1 MPVAVHADEISGS
14 RSMSRPV
21 ACAIMRGSHA
31 KDGTSL
37 SDSVHTRTNAAIT
50 FAAVMVIV
58 YGLQMAKVVLV
69 PFLIAAFL
77 ALITVRPMLWMQRH
91 RVPAILA
98 ALIIVFA
105 IMLLLFLV
113 GAIVGSSVAE
123 FTAALPSYQR
133 RLDIIVQGVLQF
145 IAATFD
151 GDDSLQSLS
160 DMIDP
165 GWAMGLAASILNGLK
180 DVLTNIFL
188 IFFTMIF
195 ILLEAST
202 AETKIE
208 AAFGRS
214 KQSLEAP
221 RVFLSNLGRYLGIK
235 TLVSMVTGMTAGVL
249 TWAIGLDFPLL
260 WAMLAF
266 LLNYVPT
273 IGSII
278 AAVPAVLLALVQLGV
293 PEATATVIGFAG
305 INVLFGNL
313 IEPRLMGYGVG
324 ISPLVVF
331 IGLVLWGWIFGPVGM
346 LLSVPLTMTLKLAL
360 ESDSRTRWMAIL
372 LGSERDA
379 QHALVKVAAGRPAA
393 DRAPAS
399 QG

>member
-1 MPVAVHADEISGS
+1 
-14 RSMSRPV
+14 MSRPV
-21 ACAIMRGSHA
+21 ACAIMRRSNA

-37 SDSVHTRTNAAIT
+37 SDNVHTRTNAVIT

-221 RVFLSNLGRYLGIK
+221 RAFLSNLGRYLGIK

-360 ESDSRTRWMAIL
+360 ESDSRTRWVAIL

-379 QHALVKVAAGRPAA
+379 QHALVRVAAGEPAA
-393 DRAPAS
+393 VRVPAS

>member
-50 FAAVMVIV
+50 FAAVIVIV